1 MDLVIMMKVTKISP
15 QGYCKGVILAIKK
28 VLEVINDP
36 TTIKPIY
43 LLGMII
49 HNRFV
54 CMELERMGVTIL
66 EGIDK
71 LKLIDNIESGTVII
85 SAHGVSNK
93 VKEKILNMK
102 FVPVAILIGWIMN
115 FVICVEL
122 NVLRADGKK

>member
-1 MDLVIMMKVTKISP
+1 MMEVKKINP

-66 EGIDK
+66 EGINK
-71 LKLIDNIESGTVII
+71 LELIDNIKSGTVII

-93 VKEKILNMK
+93 VKEKI
-102 FVPVAILIGWIMN
+102 
-115 FVICVEL
+115 
-122 NVLRADGKK
+122 